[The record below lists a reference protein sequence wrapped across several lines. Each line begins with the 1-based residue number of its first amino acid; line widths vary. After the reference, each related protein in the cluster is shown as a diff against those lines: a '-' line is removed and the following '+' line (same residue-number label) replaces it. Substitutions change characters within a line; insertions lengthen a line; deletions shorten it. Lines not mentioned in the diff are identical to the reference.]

1 MTYNQT
7 YEEDRLLVDKRLERI
22 FDGFSDVPRILLDA
36 MNYSLLCGGK
46 RLRPV
51 LMIET
56 AKMFGQ
62 KYEDVLDLACAV
74 EMIHTY
80 SLIHD
85 DLPGMDDDDMRRGR
99 QSNHIV
105 FGEGMAILAGD
116 GLLNAAYEIMLK
128 AITEKNFSPK
138 YTRAVQCIAQAAGIT
153 GMIAGQCSDLES
165 SMDAMDADS
174 LLRVYRN
181 KTGNLITASIMA
193 GAIIAQTDQ
202 SA

>member
-105 FGEGMAILAGD
+105 F
-116 GLLNAAYEIMLK
+116 
-128 AITEKNFSPK
+128 
-138 YTRAVQCIAQAAGIT
+138 
-153 GMIAGQCSDLES
+153 
-165 SMDAMDADS
+165 
-174 LLRVYRN
+174 
-181 KTGNLITASIMA
+181 
-193 GAIIAQTDQ
+193 
-202 SA
+202 